1 MANEAA
7 KTAEPSGGM
16 TANQLLFG
24 FSGRVARLQVWLVLI
39 AAGAIF
45 TLFWA
50 MVNIKAPADPTAPPP
65 PRPPGT
71 AVLEAMPWIIG
82 LALIWPLVAIGVKR
96 CHDRGRS
103 GWWMLLALVPVAGWA
118 WLVWDLGIARGQPA
132 ANPYGPPATAQGEG
146 TRDIRSVSSM
156 FFLGFAAGLPAL
168 LIFDTLTLWLRDA
181 DIKLTVIGFFSL
193 ATLFTAL
200 KFLWAPVIDRT
211 SLPLLTRWLGH
222 RRSWMLVA
230 QAVIILG
237 LWLIA
242 GQNPKSSLVTM
253 AALAVM
259 VGFFSATQDIVI
271 DAWRIE
277 VVGVEKQGAMAAA
290 YQWGYRVA
298 MIVAGVLP
306 LILAEA
312 FDWHIS
318 YAVMAGVMGLGI
330 AATLA
335 APRETEHRVRPI
347 SVEGVASRPAF
358 EGVEYVIRGLLLLA
372 GALFLGV
379 GLTGDASLPAN
390 MLGGEDGG
398 GAPLLAAFK
407 GDWKALWQLGGVVSG
422 FAIIALAAWPVPG
435 VPTRPGVYLSSALG
449 QPLVEFFGRY
459 GKLAGFI
466 LALICLYRVSDFVI
480 NINNAFYSDAGFSK
494 PEIAEV
500 RKVFGA
506 VMSIVGV
513 SLGGW
518 CVLKLGLMR
527 TLIIGAFLGSLSN
540 LSFAWLAME
549 GHSIYALMFA
559 IAADNVG
566 GGFAGTAL
574 IAYMSSLTS
583 IGFTATQYALFSSLY
598 ALLGKL
604 IASQSGRI
612 VEAAAHAADGTG
624 PLAGLKGLMS
634 RLPPESYAQALEK
647 SGVSPAALGTGY
659 LVFYVYTT
667 VIGLFGMVLVF
678 FVAARQPAPD
688 AGPQIEDQG
697 KGN

>member
-1 MANEAA
+1 
-7 KTAEPSGGM
+7 
-16 TANQLLFG
+16 L
-24 FSGRVARLQVWLVLI
+24 
-39 AAGAIF
+39 
-45 TLFWA
+45 
-50 MVNIKAPADPTAPPP
+50 
-65 PRPPGT
+65 
-71 AVLEAMPWIIG
+71 
-82 LALIWPLVAIGVKR
+82 
-96 CHDRGRS
+96 
-103 GWWMLLALVPVAGWA
+103 
-118 WLVWDLGIARGQPA
+118 
-132 ANPYGPPATAQGEG
+132 
-146 TRDIRSVSSM
+146 
-156 FFLGFAAGLPAL
+156 
-168 LIFDTLTLWLRDA
+168 
-181 DIKLTVIGFFSL
+181 
-193 ATLFTAL
+193 
-200 KFLWAPVIDRT
+200 
-211 SLPLLTRWLGH
+211 
-222 RRSWMLVA
+222 
-230 QAVIILG
+230 
-237 LWLIA
+237 
-242 GQNPKSSLVTM
+242 
-253 AALAVM
+253 
-259 VGFFSATQDIVI
+259 
-271 DAWRIE
+271 
-277 VVGVEKQGAMAAA
+277 
-290 YQWGYRVA
+290 
-298 MIVAGVLP
+298 
-306 LILAEA
+306 
-312 FDWHIS
+312 
-318 YAVMAGVMGLGI
+318 
-330 AATLA
+330 
-335 APRETEHRVRPI
+335 
-347 SVEGVASRPAF
+347 
-358 EGVEYVIRGLLLLA
+358 
-372 GALFLGV
+372 
-379 GLTGDASLPAN
+379 
-390 MLGGEDGG
+390 
-398 GAPLLAAFK
+398 
-407 GDWKALWQLGGVVSG
+407 
-422 FAIIALAAWPVPG
+422 AWPVPG

>member
-335 APRETEHRVRPI
+335 APRETEHRVRP
-347 SVEGVASRPAF
+347 SRWRGSPPARPSRGLNMSSGAFCCWPGPCSWAWASRATPACRPICWAARTAAARRCWRPSRAT
-358 EGVEYVIRGLLLLA
+358 GRRSGNWA
-372 GALFLGV
+372 ASSPALP
-379 GLTGDASLPAN
+379 SS
-390 MLGGEDGG
+390 
-398 GAPLLAAFK
+398 PL
-407 GDWKALWQLGGVVSG
+407 
-422 FAIIALAAWPVPG
+422 
-435 VPTRPGVYLSSALG
+435 RPGPCPVSRPGRESISPRPWASPWSSSSAATASW
-449 QPLVEFFGRY
+449 P
-459 GKLAGFI
+459 
-466 LALICLYRVSDFVI
+466 ALSW
-480 NINNAFYSDAGFSK
+480 
-494 PEIAEV
+494 P
-500 RKVFGA
+500 
-506 VMSIVGV
+506 
-513 SLGGW
+513 
-518 CVLKLGLMR
+518 
-527 TLIIGAFLGSLSN
+527 
-540 LSFAWLAME
+540 
-549 GHSIYALMFA
+549 
-559 IAADNVG
+559 
-566 GGFAGTAL
+566 
-574 IAYMSSLTS
+574 
-583 IGFTATQYALFSSLY
+583 
-598 ALLGKL
+598 
-604 IASQSGRI
+604 
-612 VEAAAHAADGTG
+612 
-624 PLAGLKGLMS
+624 
-634 RLPPESYAQALEK
+634 
-647 SGVSPAALGTGY
+647 
-659 LVFYVYTT
+659 
-667 VIGLFGMVLVF
+667 
-678 FVAARQPAPD
+678 
-688 AGPQIEDQG
+688 
-697 KGN
+697 